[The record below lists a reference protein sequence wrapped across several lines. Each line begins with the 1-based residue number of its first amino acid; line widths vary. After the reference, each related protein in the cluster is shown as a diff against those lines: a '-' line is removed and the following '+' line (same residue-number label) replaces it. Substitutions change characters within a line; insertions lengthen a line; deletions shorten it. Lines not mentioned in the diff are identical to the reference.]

1 MRRILLLAGVI
12 VLGLCAAASAD
23 MITRDQ
29 LMRMFSGSDSFS
41 SGFRAGYAAGV
52 ADAART
58 AYQAPAMITLGVTQ
72 CTERLTP
79 GDLQRLAGTALQ
91 QWQSGSDRSATA
103 AAELLRA
110 LNTCSTGKELREPS
124 QQR

>member
-12 VLGLCAAASAD
+12 VLGLSAAASAD

-72 CTERLTP
+72 CTERLTSA
-79 GDLQRLAGTALQ
+79 DLQRFAGTVLQ
-91 QWQSGSDRSATA
+91 QWQSRSDRSATA

-110 LNTCSTGKELREPS
+110 LNTCTIGKELREPS

>member
-12 VLGLCAAASAD
+12 VLGLSAAASGD

-29 LMRMFSGSDSFS
+29 LMQMFSGSDSFS
-41 SGFRAGYAAGV
+41 NGFRAGYAAGV
-52 ADAART
+52 ADTART
-58 AYQAPAMITLGVTQ
+58 AFQAPAMITLGVNQ
-72 CTERLTP
+72 CTQRLTP
-79 GDLQRLAGTALQ
+79 ADLQRFAGMALQ
-91 QWQSGSDRSATA
+91 QWQNRYDPSVTA

-110 LNTCSTGKELREPS
+110 LNTCSTGGEPREPN